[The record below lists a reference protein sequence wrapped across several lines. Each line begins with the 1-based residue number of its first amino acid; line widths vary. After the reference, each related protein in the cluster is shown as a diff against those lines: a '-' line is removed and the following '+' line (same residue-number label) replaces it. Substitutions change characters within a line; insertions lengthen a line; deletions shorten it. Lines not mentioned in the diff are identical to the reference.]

1 MKHINKYTDQSAYEA
16 DVNRPKDEP
25 TVSKIAEKLQ
35 YDKGDN
41 LVLEDI
47 YCAIGDTVVFDKI
60 DKRRKVV
67 KLGSL
72 KPAALDS
79 RYVIGGT
86 VYARTN
92 NEMFVVANEDC
103 GNQQWAAP
111 WRAKLTGFSAS
122 GGSFTITFNSS
133 TTDSITY
140 ESGEELA
147 SIATKISTALTAVGF
162 KDGQSVTAYEGY
174 VVVQQNFYTP
184 VISTFTATEIT
195 VEILTEN
202 YQTESSGLVESYV
215 NVRMNNG
222 IATSFAGLNLERFI
236 AYYSVSG
243 TDDINV
249 SAPTSVRVKESKF
262 NMQDNP
268 ILVDTYGTYREY
280 MKEMMLRYPYSK
292 DAIIDK
298 NGKENTRILG
308 SVMFTDHDGT
318 QKPAYPACYE
328 ALNYGVEA
336 EEETS
341 FEKSNWWLSSADE
354 MNTLMKDV
362 TVGISGIETDDMN
375 KGIAD
380 AVGFR
385 ISTTDYMWTST
396 ERSSYGSWGYS
407 GGGGYLGN
415 GNKGG
420 SNRVRS
426 VSAFPLLF
434 S

>member
-1 MKHINKYTDQSAYEA
+1 MKHINKYADQSAYTA
-16 DVNRPKDEP
+16 DTNRPKSEP

-41 LVLEDI
+41 LVLEDG
-47 YCAIGDTVVFDKI
+47 YCAIGDTVVYDKI
-60 DKRRKVV
+60 DKRRKIV

-72 KPAALDS
+72 KPATLDS

-133 TTDSITY
+133 TTSVITY
-140 ESGEELA
+140 DAGEALE
-147 SIATKISTALTAVGF
+147 SIATKINEAIKNYSDGLT
-162 KDGQSVTAYEGY
+162 VTAYEGY
-174 VVVQQNFYTP
+174 IVVRQNRHTP
-184 VISTFTATEIT
+184 VISTFTATEIS
-195 VEILTEN
+195 VEILTGN
-202 YQTESSGLVESYV
+202 YQTELSGLVESYV

-236 AYYSVSG
+236 ACYSVNG

-249 SAPTSVRVKESKF
+249 SVPTSVRVKESKF
-262 NMQDNP
+262 NMDDNP
-268 ILVDTYGTYREY
+268 ILVDEYGTYREY

-362 TVGISGIETDDMN
+362 TVGISGLETDDMN

-380 AVGFR
+380 ALGFR
-385 ISTTDYMWTST
+385 ISATDYMWTST
-396 ERSSYGSWGYS
+396 ERSSYFSWFYTGYF
-407 GGGGYLGN
+407 GYLN
-415 GNKGG
+415 FNYKIY
-420 SNRVRS
+420 SFRVRS

>member
-1 MKHINKYTDQSAYEA
+1 MKHINKYTDQSAYIA
-16 DVNRPKDEP
+16 DTNRPKSEP
-25 TVSKIAEKLQ
+25 TVSKIAEKMQ

-41 LVLEDI
+41 LILEDG
-47 YCAIGDTVVFDKI
+47 YCAIGDTVVYDKI
-60 DKRRKVV
+60 DKRRKIV

-72 KPAALDS
+72 KPATLDS

-111 WRAKLTGFSAS
+111 WRAKLTGFSTS

-133 TTDSITY
+133 TTSVITY
-140 ESGEELA
+140 DAGESLT
-147 SIATKISTALTAVGF
+147 SIATKINEAIKNYSDGLT
-162 KDGQSVTAYEGY
+162 VTAYEGY
-174 VVVQQNFYTP
+174 IVVQQNIHTP
-184 VISTFTATEIT
+184 VISTFTVTEIT
-195 VEILTEN
+195 VEILTGN
-202 YQTESSGLVESYV
+202 YQTELSGLVESYV

-236 AYYSVSG
+236 EYSSVNG
-243 TDDINV
+243 EDNTNV
-249 SAPTSVRVKESKF
+249 GVPTSTRVKESKF
-262 NMQDNP
+262 NMDDNP
-268 ILVDTYGTYREY
+268 ILVDEYGTYREY

-362 TVGISGIETDDMN
+362 TVGISGLETDDMN
-375 KGIAD
+375 KGITD
-380 AVGFR
+380 ALGFR
-385 ISTTDYMWTST
+385 ISATDYMWTST
-396 ERSSYGSWGYS
+396 ERSSNISWNYNGYRGLLTTYYKYYS
-407 GGGGYLGN
+407 R
-415 GNKGG
+415 
-420 SNRVRS
+420 RVRS

>member
-1 MKHINKYTDQSAYEA
+1 MKHINKYTDQSAYIA
-16 DVNRPKDEP
+16 DTNRPKSEP
-25 TVSKIAEKLQ
+25 TVSKIAEKMQ

-41 LVLEDI
+41 LILEDG
-47 YCAIGDTVVFDKI
+47 YCAIGDTVVYDKI
-60 DKRRKVV
+60 DKRRKIV

-72 KPAALDS
+72 KPATLDS

-133 TTDSITY
+133 TTSVITY
-140 ESGEELA
+140 DAGESLT
-147 SIATKISTALTAVGF
+147 SIATKINEAIKNYSDGLT
-162 KDGQSVTAYEGY
+162 VTAYEGY
-174 VVVQQNFYTP
+174 IVVQQNFYTP
-184 VISTFTATEIT
+184 IISTFTATEIT
-195 VEILTEN
+195 VEILTGN
-202 YQTESSGLVESYV
+202 YQTELSGLVESYV

-236 AYYSVSG
+236 EYYSVNG
-243 TDDINV
+243 GDDTNV
-249 SAPTSVRVKESKF
+249 GVPTSTRVKESKF
-262 NMQDNP
+262 NMDDNP
-268 ILVDTYGTYREY
+268 ILVDEYGTYREY

-362 TVGISGIETDDMN
+362 TVGISGLETDDMN

-380 AVGFR
+380 ALGFR
-385 ISTTDYMWTST
+385 ISATDYMWTSKIG
-396 ERSSYGSWGYS
+396 RAH
-407 GGGGYLGN
+407 
-415 GNKGG
+415 
-420 SNRVRS
+420 V
-426 VSAFPLLF
+426 
-434 S
+434 

>member
-1 MKHINKYTDQSAYEA
+1 MKHINKYTDQSAYIA
-16 DVNRPKDEP
+16 DTNRPKSEP
-25 TVSKIAEKLQ
+25 TVSKIAEKMQ

-41 LVLEDI
+41 LILEDG
-47 YCAIGDTVVFDKI
+47 YCAIGDTVVYDKI
-60 DKRRKVV
+60 DKRRKIV

-72 KPAALDS
+72 KPATLDS

-111 WRAKLTGFSAS
+111 WRAKLTGFSTS

-133 TTDSITY
+133 TTSVITY
-140 ESGEELA
+140 DAGESLT
-147 SIATKISTALTAVGF
+147 SIATKINEAIKNYSDGLT
-162 KDGQSVTAYEGY
+162 VTAYEGY
-174 VVVQQNFYTP
+174 IVVQQNIHTP
-184 VISTFTATEIT
+184 VISTFTVTEIT
-195 VEILTEN
+195 VEILTGN
-202 YQTESSGLVESYV
+202 YQTELSGLVESYV

-222 IATSFAGLNLERFI
+222 IATSFAGLHLERFI
-236 AYYSVSG
+236 EYYSVNG
-243 TDDINV
+243 GDDTNV
-249 SAPTSVRVKESKF
+249 GVPTSTRVKESKF
-262 NMQDNP
+262 NMDDNP
-268 ILVDTYGTYREY
+268 ILVDEYGTYREY

-362 TVGISGIETDDMN
+362 TVGISGLETDDMN

-380 AVGFR
+380 ALGFR
-385 ISTTDYMWTST
+385 ISATDNMWTST
-396 ERSSYGSWGYS
+396 ERSSYFSWFYFGNY
-407 GGGGYLGN
+407 GYL
-415 GNKGG
+415 
-420 SNRVRS
+420 SNLYKLNSFRVRS

>member
-1 MKHINKYTDQSAYEA
+1 MKHINKYTDQSAYIA
-16 DVNRPKDEP
+16 DTNRPKSEP
-25 TVSKIAEKLQ
+25 TVSKIAEKMQ

-41 LVLEDI
+41 LILEDG
-47 YCAIGDTVVFDKI
+47 YCAIGDTVVYDKI
-60 DKRRKVV
+60 DKRRKIV

-72 KPAALDS
+72 NPATLDS

-133 TTDSITY
+133 TTSVITY
-140 ESGEELA
+140 DAGEALE
-147 SIATKISTALTAVGF
+147 SIATKINEAIKNYSDGLT
-162 KDGQSVTAYEGY
+162 VTAYEGY
-174 VVVQQNFYTP
+174 IVVQQNWYTP
-184 VISTFTATEIT
+184 AISTFTATEIT

-202 YQTESSGLVESYV
+202 YQTELSGLVESYV

-236 AYYSVSG
+236 AYYSVKG
-243 TDDINV
+243 TYDTNV
-249 SAPTSVRVKESKF
+249 SVPTSVRVRESKF
-262 NMQDNP
+262 NIQDNP

-280 MKEMMLRYPYSK
+280 MKAMMLRYPYSK
-292 DAIIDK
+292 DVIIDK

-362 TVGISGIETDDMN
+362 TVGISGLETDDMN

-380 AVGFR
+380 ALGFR
-385 ISTTDYMWTST
+385 ISATDYMWTST
-396 ERSSYGSWGYS
+396 ERSSNTSWY
-407 GGGGYLGN
+407 YN
-415 GNKGG
+415 GNNGNLNNNNKNN

-426 VSAFPLLF
+426 VSEFLRI

>member
-1 MKHINKYTDQSAYEA
+1 MKHINKYTDQSAYIA
-16 DVNRPKDEP
+16 DTNRPKSEP
-25 TVSKIAEKLQ
+25 TVSKIAEKMQ

-41 LVLEDI
+41 LILEDG
-47 YCAIGDTVVFDKI
+47 YCAIGDTVVYDKI
-60 DKRRKVV
+60 DKRRKIV

-72 KPAALDS
+72 KPATLDS

-133 TTDSITY
+133 TTSVITY
-140 ESGEELA
+140 DAGESLT
-147 SIATKISTALTAVGF
+147 SIATKINEAIKNYSDGLT
-162 KDGQSVTAYEGY
+162 VTAYEGY
-174 VVVQQNFYTP
+174 IVVQQNFYTP
-184 VISTFTATEIT
+184 IISTFTATEIT

-202 YQTESSGLVESYV
+202 YQTELSGLVESYV

-236 AYYSVSG
+236 EYYSING
-243 TDDINV
+243 GDDTNV
-249 SAPTSVRVKESKF
+249 GVPTSTRVKESKF
-262 NMQDNP
+262 NMDDNP
-268 ILVDTYGTYREY
+268 ILVDEYGTYREY

-362 TVGISGIETDDMN
+362 TVGISGLETDDMN

-385 ISTTDYMWTST
+385 ISATDYMWTST
-396 ERSSYGSWGYS
+396 ERSSNYSWIYYGI
-407 GGGGYLGN
+407 N
-415 GNKGG
+415 GILD
-420 SNRVRS
+420 SNGKYRSTRVRS

>member
-1 MKHINKYTDQSAYEA
+1 MKHINKYTDQSAYIA
-16 DVNRPKDEP
+16 DTNRPKSEP
-25 TVSKIAEKLQ
+25 TVSKIAEKMQ

-41 LVLEDI
+41 LILEDG
-47 YCAIGDTVVFDKI
+47 YCAIGDTVVYDKI
-60 DKRRKVV
+60 DKRRKIV

-72 KPAALDS
+72 KPATLDS

-122 GGSFTITFNSS
+122 GGSFTITFNTS
-133 TTDSITY
+133 TTPAITY
-140 ESGEELA
+140 TADDTLTD
-147 SIATKISTALTAVGF
+147 IAAKIDTALKVFLDKLTA
-162 KDGQSVTAYEGY
+162 TAYGDY
-174 VVVQQNFYTP
+174 IVVEQNWYTP

-195 VEILTEN
+195 VEILTGN
-202 YQTESSGLVESYV
+202 YQTELSGLVESYV

-222 IATSFAGLNLERFI
+222 IATSFAGMNLERFI
-236 AYYSVSG
+236 AYHSVSG
-243 TDDINV
+243 GDDTNV
-249 SAPTSVRVKESKF
+249 VVPTSTRVKESKF

-268 ILVDTYGTYREY
+268 ILVDEYGTYREY
-280 MKEMMLRYPYSK
+280 MKSMMLRYPYSK

-362 TVGISGIETDDMN
+362 TVGISGLETDDMN

-380 AVGFR
+380 ALGFR
-385 ISTTDYMWTST
+385 ISATDYMWTST
-396 ERSSYGSWGYS
+396 ERSSSTSWFYDGNDGRLTNGSKYYS
-407 GGGGYLGN
+407 T
-415 GNKGG
+415 
-420 SNRVRS
+420 RVRS

>member
-1 MKHINKYTDQSAYEA
+1 MKHINKYTDQSAYIA
-16 DVNRPKDEP
+16 DTNRPKSEP
-25 TVSKIAEKLQ
+25 TVSKIAEKMQ

-41 LVLEDI
+41 LILEDG
-47 YCAIGDTVVFDKI
+47 YCAIGDTVVYDKI
-60 DKRRKVV
+60 DKRRKIV

-72 KPAALDS
+72 KPATLDS

-133 TTDSITY
+133 TTSVITY
-140 ESGEELA
+140 DAGEALE
-147 SIATKISTALTAVGF
+147 SIATKINEAIKNYSDGLT
-162 KDGQSVTAYEGY
+162 VTAYEGY
-174 VVVQQNFYTP
+174 IVVQQDRHTP

-195 VEILTEN
+195 AEILTEN
-202 YQTESSGLVESYV
+202 YQTELSELVESYV

-222 IATSFAGLNLERFI
+222 IATSFAGMNLERFI

-249 SAPTSVRVKESKF
+249 SVPTSVRVKESKF

-280 MKEMMLRYPYSK
+280 MKAMMIRYPYSK

-298 NGKENTRILG
+298 NGKENTQILG
-308 SVMFTDHDGT
+308 SVMFTDSEGLE
-318 QKPAYPACYE
+318 KPAYPACYG
-328 ALNYGVEA
+328 ALNYGVETIG
-336 EEETS
+336 ETTS
-341 FEKSNWWLSSADE
+341 FEKGNWWLPSVDE
-354 MNTLMKDV
+354 MNTLMKDI
-362 TVGISGIETDDMN
+362 TVGLSGFEADLIN

-380 AVGFR
+380 AGGFR
-385 ISTTDYMWTST
+385 IAATDYMWTST
-396 ERSSYGSWGYS
+396 ERSSNSSWNYNGNY
-407 GGGGYLGN
+407 GYLSGN
-415 GNKGG
+415 SKYN
-420 SNRVRS
+420 SSRVRS

>member
-1 MKHINKYTDQSAYEA
+1 MKHINKYTDQSAYIA
-16 DVNRPKDEP
+16 DTNRPKSEP

-41 LVLEDI
+41 LVLEDG
-47 YCAIGDTVVFDKI
+47 YCAIGDTVVYDKI
-60 DKRRKVV
+60 DKRRKIV

-72 KPAALDS
+72 KPATLDS

-133 TTDSITY
+133 TTSVITY
-140 ESGEELA
+140 DAGEALE
-147 SIATKISTALTAVGF
+147 SIATKINEAIKNYSDGLT
-162 KDGQSVTAYEGY
+162 VTAYEGY
-174 VVVQQNFYTP
+174 IVVRQNRHTP
-184 VISTFTATEIT
+184 VISTFTATEIS
-195 VEILTEN
+195 VEILTGN
-202 YQTESSGLVESYV
+202 YQTELSGLVESYV

-236 AYYSVSG
+236 ACYSVNG

-249 SAPTSVRVKESKF
+249 SVPTSVRVKESKF
-262 NMQDNP
+262 NMDDNP
-268 ILVDTYGTYREY
+268 ILVDEYGTYREY

-362 TVGISGIETDDMN
+362 TVGISGLETDDMN

-380 AVGFR
+380 ALGFR
-385 ISTTDYMWTST
+385 ISATDYMWTST
-396 ERSSYGSWGYS
+396 ERSSNISWLYRGYDGFLNIYIKYS
-407 GGGGYLGN
+407 
-415 GNKGG
+415 
-420 SNRVRS
+420 STRVRS

>member
-35 YDKGDN
+35 YGKGDN
-41 LVLEDI
+41 LILEDG
-47 YCAIGDTVVFDKI
+47 YCAIGDTVIYDKI
-60 DKRRKVV
+60 DKRRKIV

-72 KPAALDS
+72 KPATLDS

-111 WRAKLTGFSAS
+111 WRAKLAGFSAS
-122 GGSFTITFNSS
+122 GGSFTITFNSN
-133 TTDSITY
+133 TTSAITY
-140 ESGEELA
+140 DAGESLT
-147 SIATKISTALTAVGF
+147 SIATKINEAIKNYSDGLT
-162 KDGQSVTAYEGY
+162 VTAYEGY
-174 VVVQQNFYTP
+174 IVVQQNFYTP
-184 VISTFTATEIT
+184 IISTFTATEIS
-195 VEILTEN
+195 VEILTGN
-202 YQTESSGLVESYV
+202 YQTELSGLVESYV

-222 IATSFAGLNLERFI
+222 IATSLAGLNLERFI
-236 AYYSVSG
+236 EYYSVNG
-243 TDDINV
+243 GDDTNV
-249 SAPTSVRVKESKF
+249 GVPTSTRVKESKF
-262 NMQDNP
+262 NMDDNP
-268 ILVDTYGTYREY
+268 ILVDEYGTYREY

-292 DAIIDK
+292 DVIIDK

-318 QKPAYPACYE
+318 QKPAYPAYYE

-362 TVGISGIETDDMN
+362 TVGISGLETDDMN

-380 AVGFR
+380 ALGFR
-385 ISTTDYMWTST
+385 ISATDNMWTST
-396 ERSSYGSWGYS
+396 EHSSYNSWYYVGTYGLLSYNLKYGSR
-407 GGGGYLGN
+407 
-415 GNKGG
+415 
-420 SNRVRS
+420 RVRS

>member
-1 MKHINKYTDQSAYEA
+1 MKHINKYTDQSAYIA
-16 DVNRPKDEP
+16 DTNRPKSEP

-41 LVLEDI
+41 LVLEDG
-47 YCAIGDTVVFDKI
+47 YCAIGDTVVYDKI
-60 DKRRKVV
+60 DKRRKIV

-72 KPAALDS
+72 KPATLDS

-133 TTDSITY
+133 TTSVITY
-140 ESGEELA
+140 DAGEALE
-147 SIATKISTALTAVGF
+147 SIATKINEAIKNYSDGLT
-162 KDGQSVTAYEGY
+162 VTAYEGY
-174 VVVQQNFYTP
+174 IVVRQNRHTP
-184 VISTFTATEIT
+184 VISTFTATEIS
-195 VEILTEN
+195 VEILTGN
-202 YQTESSGLVESYV
+202 YQTELSGLVESYV

-222 IATSFAGLNLERFI
+222 IATFFAGLNLERFI
-236 AYYSVSG
+236 ACYSVNG

-249 SAPTSVRVKESKF
+249 SVPTSVRVKESKF
-262 NMQDNP
+262 NMDDNP
-268 ILVDTYGTYREY
+268 ILVDEYGTYREY

-362 TVGISGIETDDMN
+362 TVGISGLETDDMN

-380 AVGFR
+380 ALGFR
-385 ISTTDYMWTST
+385 ISAIDYMWTST
-396 ERSSYGSWGYS
+396 ERSSNLSWYYYGSIGTLNISNKYYS
-407 GGGGYLGN
+407 T
-415 GNKGG
+415 
-420 SNRVRS
+420 RVRS